1 MYRSYHVNR
10 LSPLMRLEEE
20 KKKKKKK
27 KKKKMK
33 KKKNKTVLSEY
44 SCLPNVNTAYRD
56 RRTHESS
63 LAV

>member
-27 KKKKMK
+27 KMK
-33 KKKNKTVLSEY
+33 KKKNKTMLPEY
-44 SCLPNVNTAYRD
+44 SCLPNANTAYRD
-56 RRTHESS
+56 RSTHESS
-63 LAV
+63 IAV